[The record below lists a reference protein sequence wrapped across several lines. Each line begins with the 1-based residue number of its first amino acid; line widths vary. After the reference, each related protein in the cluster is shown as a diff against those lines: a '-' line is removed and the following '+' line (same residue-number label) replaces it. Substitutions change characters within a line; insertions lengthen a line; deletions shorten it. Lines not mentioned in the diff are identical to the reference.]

1 MAKLHVIVHL
11 SLDGRIFILM
21 RKHIDVKCVAR
32 LLPKDHKLGN
42 ILEQHLPNA
51 MSVGKLLCWVQ
62 ALGVEPS
69 DHESVQFLT
78 MKPSY
83 DESSVYEYC
92 DGLGT
97 DPRCQVIVM
106 GTSNHAEDFDWA
118 IRKRMPMRFFFF
130 LTDELFIEFWMGY
143 VWGISYL
150 RISGFR
156 EVVKWQWWI
165 WESGLPEVP
174 AALPLALQWLP
185 GGSPLH

>member
-78 MKPSY
+78 MNPSH

-130 LTDELFIEFWMGY
+130 SLMNCLLNFE
-143 VWGISYL
+143 WGMYGVSHIL
-150 RISGFR
+150 
-156 EVVKWQWWI
+156 
-165 WESGLPEVP
+165 
-174 AALPLALQWLP
+174 
-185 GGSPLH
+185 GSQDSERW